1 MSIESNLEKIERLTA
16 KVWRASKSDDP
27 LAHLSFN
34 EYDYLKSIQLSGI
47 SIRLTDLALE
57 MNVSKP
63 SASNMIKRLVRKELV
78 EVDACPEDARAK
90 RVKLTSKAEQS
101 LLSEIDI
108 YKAIAAK
115 LCRNLDTDEEQQLD
129 ALLTKAFHQ

>member
-34 EYDYLKSIQLSGI
+34 EYDYLKSIQVSGK

-63 SASNMIKRLVRKELV
+63 SASNMIKRLERKELV
-78 EVDACPEDARAK
+78 EVLNCPEDARVK
-90 RVKLTSKAEQS
+90 RVRLTSKAEQS

-108 YKAIAAK
+108 YTAIAAK
-115 LCRNLDTDEEQQLD
+115 LCSNLNTHDAKQLD
-129 ALLTKAFHQ
+129 ALLTKAFRQ